1 VPNDNSIERGEG
13 SMKFFFSTP
22 VWGSGHIELFQ
33 KIGLPSLLAAGNLP
47 AMAESG
53 DCHYYI
59 YTREQDVEFLTNC
72 AAYERLTALMPVHI
86 ELIAKPIEVPHHT
99 MSEGHADTL
108 RRADE
113 ADAAAVF
120 LPPDCVWADGSLAN
134 LVKHVKAGKSVV
146 HMTGV
151 RLNRDTA
158 LPGLLEQAGEDS
170 ALALEPQKLVAYG
183 LDHFHPIALSHFWN
197 EYEGGLLPANLYW
210 TVPGEGLVIRCF
222 HLHPLMVKSQM
233 KGARF
238 NGTID
243 DDLALS
249 VCPDV
254 SRDYIVTDSDEILAF
269 ELSAP
274 THQAGAPF
282 QNGQIEC
289 IAAWAEVGT
298 NLRHRELAMHTI
310 RMHSKPMTR
319 SAWSSV
325 ERGADV
331 VMNEALRINR
341 RWTPL
346 LALTNPKVLAW
357 RGYAMSLGRGAYLGQ
372 RRWMMTVVRDI
383 LKRRVQWSKALPFS
397 FPR

>member
-1 VPNDNSIERGEG
+1 VPDDNSLERGES

-22 VWGSGHIELFQ
+22 VWGAGHIELFQ

-47 AMAESG
+47 AMAVNGE
-53 DCHYYI
+53 CEYYI
-59 YTREQDVEFLTNC
+59 YTREQDVELLTVC
-72 AAYERLTALMPVHI
+72 PAYERLKQLMPVRI
-86 ELIAKPIEVPHHT
+86 EYIPLPIEVPHHA
-99 MSEGHADTL
+99 MSECHADTL

-120 LPPDCVWADGSLAN
+120 LPPDCVWAKSSLSN
-134 LVKHVKAGKSVV
+134 LLKHAKAGKSVV

-158 LPGLLEQAGEDS
+158 MPGLLVEADPEGD
-170 ALALEPQKLVAYG
+170 LVLEPQELVAFG
-183 LDHFHPIALSHFWN
+183 LEHLHPIALSHFWN
-197 EYEGGLLPANLYW
+197 EHEGGLLPANLYW

-222 HLHPLMVKSQM
+222 HLHPLFVKSQM
-233 KGARF
+233 RGSKF

-254 SRDYIVTDSDEILAF
+254 SRDYIVEDSDEILAF

-282 QNGQIEC
+282 QKGQIEC

-298 NLRHRELAMHTI
+298 NLRHRQLARHTI
-310 RMHSKPMTR
+310 RMHSAPMTK
-319 SAWSSV
+319 SAWDEV
-325 ERGADV
+325 ERKANA
-331 VMNEALRINR
+331 VMKKALRING

-357 RGYAMSLGRGAYLGQ
+357 RGYAMSLGRGAYLG
-372 RRWMMTVVRDI
+372 RKSWIMANIREI
-383 LKRRVQWSKALPFS
+383 LKRRVQWSKALSFT